1 MAVTTT
7 LKSKTL
13 AIEVEKGQDL
23 AGDPIYG
30 KKSFSGVKLTATDQ
44 AVYNVAEAIKT
55 VLDGST
61 RDTYLNE
68 VEVVANV

>member
-1 MAVTTT
+1 MAVTKT

-13 AIEVEKGQDL
+13 AIEVETGKDK

-44 AVYNVAEAIKT
+44 AVYNVAEAIKS
-55 VLDGST
+55 VLDVST

-68 VEVVANV
+68 VEVVANI